1 MVLHPLKAL
10 TFSKIYS
17 PLVPIQQVS
26 FHPQITSICQPYY
39 PQQRVSTVKGILNG
53 THLSREVSCTGVTAT
68 LSLSVLVP
76 AAVWVAAAD
85 VLARSSVSSG
95 QPNASF
101 VFPYLTYSHTTTV
114 IK

>member
-1 MVLHPLKAL
+1 MKAL
-10 TFSKIYS
+10 TFSKIHP
-17 PLVPIQQVS
+17 PLVPIQQS
-26 FHPQITSICQPYY
+26 RDYQYLLLLLHTTKSN
-39 PQQRVSTVKGILNG
+39 VKGIING

-68 LSLSVLVP
+68 LSVSLLVP

-101 VFPYLTYSHTTTV
+101 VFPYLHTVTQQPLSNNLLE
-114 IK
+114 IR